1 MKNIHIN
8 KYPQHENIGIIEKPV
23 DLVKTKLV
31 DIEPDCDRKIDCL
44 VKISGKSDQC
54 RPNSPIKSAPSL
66 PNIDENVR
74 KKPERFGDIMS
85 YYRLSNRLVGA
96 SNSVVSE
103 KPSIDALV
111 GTKERRKRTKKK
123 EEVLVE
129 ISSRNIRSYFP
140 LIEDFSRCENR
151 KRKLQVENSIENKK
165 TKVGKSD

>member
-1 MKNIHIN
+1 
-8 KYPQHENIGIIEKPV
+8 
-23 DLVKTKLV
+23 
-31 DIEPDCDRKIDCL
+31 
-44 VKISGKSDQC
+44 
-54 RPNSPIKSAPSL
+54 
-66 PNIDENVR
+66 
-74 KKPERFGDIMS
+74 MS

-140 LIEDFSRCENR
+140 LMEDFSRCENR
-151 KRKLQVENSIENKK
+151 KRKLQFENSIESKK
-165 TKVGKSD
+165 SKVGKSD